1 MRKLILVILTVT
13 LGVLTMAVPSS
24 PYNGLIWYK
33 NYTTF
38 AAASNDI
45 RFYGDFDGYLSSITY
60 SKECVLY
67 DDGAERTNINLE
79 LAMSCTNIGSN
90 YYEFAVV
97 QIYGN
102 DKIKTIMAKIN
113 AGGRKFV
120 FPKLAYSETD
130 SDYSTVFIYYQ

>member
-1 MRKLILVILTVT
+1 MRKLILAILTVT

-45 RFYGDFDGYLSSITY
+45 RFFGDFDGNLADYTY

-67 DDGAERTNINLE
+67 DDGVERTDINLE
-79 LAMSCTNIGSN
+79 LAMSCTNTGGN
-90 YYEFAVV
+90 YYESAII

-102 DKIKTIMAKIN
+102 DKIKTIMAKVN

-120 FPKLAYSETD
+120 FPKLVYSEVD
-130 SDYSTVFIYYQ
+130 SEYAPVFIYYQ

>member
-24 PYNGLIWYK
+24 PWNGLIWYK

-38 AAASNDI
+38 AAASKDI
-45 RFYGDFDGYLSSITY
+45 HFYGDLDGNLSSFTY

-67 DDGAERTNINLE
+67 DDGAERTDINLE
-79 LAMSCTNIGSN
+79 LAMLCANVGSN
-90 YYEFAVV
+90 YHESVIV

-102 DKIKTIMAKIN
+102 DKIKTIMTKVN

-120 FPKLAYSETD
+120 FPKLAYSEVD
-130 SDYSTVFIYYQ
+130 SEYAPVFIYYQ

>member
-13 LGVLTMAVPSS
+13 LGVSGMAVPSS
-24 PYNGLIWYK
+24 PWNGLIWYK

-38 AAASNDI
+38 AAASKDI
-45 RFYGDFDGYLSSITY
+45 HFYGDLDGDLSSITY

-67 DDGAERTNINLE
+67 DDGAERTDINLE
-79 LAMSCTNIGSN
+79 LAMSCANVGRN
-90 YYEFAVV
+90 YHESVIV

-102 DKIKTIMAKIN
+102 DKIKTIMTKVN

-120 FPKLAYSETD
+120 FPKLAYSEVD
-130 SDYSTVFIYYQ
+130 SEYAPVFIYYQ

>member
-13 LGVLTMAVPSS
+13 LGVLTMTAPSS

-33 NYTTF
+33 NYATF
-38 AAASNDI
+38 AAASSDI
-45 RFYGDFDGYLSSITY
+45 RFFGDFDGNLADYTY

-67 DDGAERTNINLE
+67 DDGVERTNINLE
-79 LAMSCTNIGSN
+79 LAMSCTNTGGN
-90 YYEFAVV
+90 YYESAII

-102 DKIKTIMAKIN
+102 DKIKTIMAKVN

-120 FPKLAYSETD
+120 FPKLVYSEVD
-130 SDYSTVFIYYQ
+130 SEYAPVFIYYQ